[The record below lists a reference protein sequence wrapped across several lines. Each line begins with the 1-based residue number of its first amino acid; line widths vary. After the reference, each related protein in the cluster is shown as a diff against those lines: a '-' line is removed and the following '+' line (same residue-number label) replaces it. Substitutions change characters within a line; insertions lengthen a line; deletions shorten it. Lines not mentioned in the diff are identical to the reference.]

1 MGRNTP
7 YWNVFWKEKLLG
19 PLLFLIYISDMAEGI
34 NSDPSAFAGDT
45 SLIKPL
51 QDLTDMQSD

>member
-1 MGRNTP
+1 MGRNTS

-19 PLLFLIYISDMAEGI
+19 VLFLMYISDTAEGI
-34 NSDPSAFAGDT
+34 NSDPSAFAGGT